1 MGMVNRGKNLRKE
14 GRTGYISKS
23 CLPKSAK
30 FSHPLSD
37 IERGTWRISML
48 VLNINATLKSS
59 YFWGNKR
66 FTHCKMIIINVM
78 MGGED

>member
-1 MGMVNRGKNLRKE
+1 
-14 GRTGYISKS
+14 
-23 CLPKSAK
+23 
-30 FSHPLSD
+30 
-37 IERGTWRISML
+37 ML

-66 FTHCKMIIINVM
+66 FTHCKMIIIKVM